1 LYHLNRPN
9 IVTRMEYPPPHYL
22 LFEPLNDIET
32 IRVWNEYKKA
42 HSDTCEFSEVDAALL
57 NSVDT
62 FSPWFNNWIVQVP
75 SKRSTRFRILIIF
88 HSEFLTYSCQQM
100 LRRSLEQ
107 RSFKCRV
114 WFHVED
120 PNSIQPAIYSRCIVK
135 RMPTYIHTP
144 IIKDGCA
151 SIH

>member
-1 LYHLNRPN
+1 MDLS
-9 IVTRMEYPPPHYL
+9 YPPPHYL
-22 LFEPLNDIET
+22 LFEPLNDVET
-32 IRVWNEYKKA
+32 RKVWESYKKKHA
-42 HSDTCEFSEVDAALL
+42 HNCEFFEIDAAEM

-62 FSPWFNNWIVQVP
+62 FGFWFDTWIKQTP
-75 SKRSTRFRILIIF
+75 RNLGTRFRIVLIF

-120 PNSIQPAIYSRCIVK
+120 PTTVQPAIQSRCIVK
-135 RMPTYIHTP
+135 RMPVYSHTP
-144 IIKDGCA
+144 NIKQL
-151 SIH
+151 

>member
-1 LYHLNRPN
+1 M
-9 IVTRMEYPPPHYL
+9 TSMEKQFPPPHFL

-32 IRVWNEYKKA
+32 SKIWKKYKEENDHRA
-42 HSDTCEFSEVDAALL
+42 EFTEIDAAEI

-62 FSPWFNNWIVQVP
+62 FSPWFDTWISQTP
-75 SKRSTRFRILIIF
+75 YKKSSYIKILLIY
-88 HSEFLTYSCQQM
+88 HADFLTFSCQQM

-120 PNSIQPAIYSRCIVK
+120 PTVIQGAIQSRTIVK
-135 RMPTYIHTP
+135 RIPTYVHSPT
-144 IIKDGCA
+144 IKEL
-151 SIH
+151 

>member
-1 LYHLNRPN
+1 
-9 IVTRMEYPPPHYL
+9 MQFPPPHYV

-32 IRVWNEYKKA
+32 TKVWEEYKA
-42 HSDTCEFSEVDAALL
+42 EHSKTCEFYEVDAAEI

-62 FSPWFNNWIVQVP
+62 FAPWFDNWIAQIP
-75 SKRSTRFRILIIF
+75 SKRSTRFKLLLIY

-120 PNSIQPAIYSRCIVK
+120 PTTIQSAIFSRCIVK
-135 RMPTYIHTP
+135 RIISNIKTP
-144 IIKDGCA
+144 ILRQL
-151 SIH
+151 